1 MTNENL
7 NIEFNKA
14 RYNGVVTVIADQIKQ
29 ISNLE
34 KKYKALQSEHNI
46 LKVKYL
52 DLQQLYIKKVYKV

>member
-1 MTNENL
+1 MPNEHL
-7 NIEFNKA
+7 SFEKA

-34 KKYKALQSEHNI
+34 KKYKALQSEHNV

>member
-1 MTNENL
+1 MANENL
-7 NIEFNKA
+7 NFEKA

-52 DLQQLYIKKVYKV
+52 ELQENYIAKVYGIG